1 LIEEDDMRV
10 AATLVASLTLSTTV
24 LVGSAAAA
32 PADTPAACPVVAP
45 MRTAADYWLANGTDL
60 ASASWRNAVFHVG
73 NLAMVLTTGQS
84 NHKTLPWAQALNYQ
98 LDTDPANE
106 FAPAN
111 EAAGEAYLDLYTY
124 FHHDAPI
131 LAALRQRVA
140 DEVASVRAGHTG
152 YWNTVDALDQAWP
165 QFVRLGVLDGRPED
179 IQAAQRLFHH
189 TEKREGGFGLFNE
202 LTGLWYHDAGKVGS
216 LEFWSRGNGEALAA
230 LATVLQWLP
239 KDDPNRPEYVRV
251 FQKMATTLRLVQRAD
266 GFWNV
271 DLLNPF
277 DHPGPES
284 SGTALFTYAL
294 GWGVNNG
301 VLDAKRFTP
310 AVTKAWH
317 ALTTKAL
324 QPSGLFGY
332 VQGDAAGPRGA
343 QPVTATDTA
352 AYGVGAY
359 LMAGQQVAK
368 LTPGC

>member
-1 LIEEDDMRV
+1 MRV

-24 LVGSAAAA
+24 LVGQAAAA
-32 PADTPAACPVVAP
+32 PVASADTVPAACPVVAP
-45 MRTAADYWLANGTDL
+45 MYTAADYWLAHGTDL
-60 ASASWRNAVFHVG
+60 ASASWKNAVFHVG
-73 NLAMVLTTGQS
+73 NLAMVLTSGQS

-98 LDTDPANE
+98 LDTDPAGE
-106 FAPAN
+106 FNPAN

-124 FHHDAPI
+124 FHPDPPI

-140 DEVASVRAGHTG
+140 DEVASVQAGHVK
-152 YWNTVDALDQAWP
+152 YWNTVDALNQAWP
-165 QFVRLGVLDGRPED
+165 QFVRLGVMDNKPEN
-179 IQAAQRLFHH
+179 IKAAQDLFHY
-189 TEKREGGFGLFNE
+189 TEKRAGGFGLFNE
-202 LTGLWYHDAGKVGS
+202 LTGLWYHDASQVGTFQ
-216 LEFWSRGNGEALAA
+216 FWSRGNGEALAA

-251 FQKMATTLRLVQRAD
+251 FQKMADTLRLVQRND

-284 SGTALFTYAL
+284 SGTAFFTYAL

-301 VLDAKRFTP
+301 ILDAKKFTP
-310 AVTKAWH
+310 TVTKGWN

-332 VQGDAAGPRGA
+332 VQGDATGPHGA
-343 QPVTATDTA
+343 QPVKATDSG
-352 AYGVGAY
+352 AYAVGAY

>member
-1 LIEEDDMRV
+1 
-10 AATLVASLTLSTTV
+10 
-24 LVGSAAAA
+24 
-32 PADTPAACPVVAP
+32 
-45 MRTAADYWLANGTDL
+45 
-60 ASASWRNAVFHVG
+60 
-73 NLAMVLTTGQS
+73 MVLTSGQS

-106 FAPAN
+106 FNPAD
-111 EAAGEAYLDLYTY
+111 EAAGEAYFDLYTY
-124 FHHDAPI
+124 FHHDEPI
-131 LAALRQRVA
+131 LATLRARVA
-140 DEVASVRAGHTG
+140 DEVASVQQGHVK
-152 YWNTVDALDQAWP
+152 YWNTVDALNQAWP
-165 QFVRLGVLDGRPED
+165 QFVRLAVNDNKPEY
-179 IQAAQRLFHH
+179 IQAAQQLFHY

-202 LTGLWYHDAGKVGS
+202 LTGLWYHDASKVGS
-216 LEFWSRGNGEALAA
+216 LEFWSRGNGEAMAA

-239 KDDPNRPEYVRV
+239 KDDPNRAEYVRV
-251 FQKMATTLRLVQRAD
+251 FQKMANTLRLVQRSD
-266 GFWNV
+266 GFWNA
-271 DLLNPF
+271 DLVNPF

-284 SGTALFTYAL
+284 SGTALFAYAM

-310 AVTKAWH
+310 AVTKAWN

-343 QPVTATDTA
+343 QPVKATDTA